1 MDSSAHHG
9 KTPMTQA
16 KPMHLLAMAVLHF
29 VAMYALMYVMVDEFG
44 NVYSNLNQAY
54 MAGLMTAPMLML
66 EALLMRSMYANRK
79 MLNGVLAASVL
90 VFLALFVF
98 IRDQTAIADR
108 SLLASMIPHH
118 AGAILMCQRATLADA
133 EVQALCETIVA
144 SQQKEISFMKQ
155 KLEELDRRRNLRQT
169 AGTEH

>member
-1 MDSSAHHG
+1 MSLATHHVQSSMKH
-9 KTPMTQA
+9 A
-16 KPMHLLAMAVLHF
+16 KPIHLLAMAVLHF
-29 VAMYALMYVMVDEFG
+29 VVMYALMYVMVDKFG

-90 VFLALFVF
+90 AFLVLFVL
-98 IRDQTAIADR
+98 IRNQSGVADR

-118 AGAILMCQRATLADA
+118 AGAILMCERALLEDA
-133 EVQALCETIVA
+133 EVQALCGTIVA

-155 KLEELDRRRNLRQT
+155 KLEELDRRRGLRQT